1 MSLVDHVGLP
11 RTIQDPEFP
20 DDPTKQLFF
29 VLVELN
35 LENISEVKRVTQ
47 MELQGS
53 LDEEGVK
60 QFVEA
65 RVLNSAS

>member
-1 MSLVDHVGLP
+1 MSLVDHVALP

-20 DDPTKQLFF
+20 DDPAEQLFF

-35 LENISEVKRVTQ
+35 LENVSELKRVTQ
-47 MELQGS
+47 MELHGS
-53 LDEEGVK
+53 LDNEGLK

-65 RVLNSAS
+65 RVLQC